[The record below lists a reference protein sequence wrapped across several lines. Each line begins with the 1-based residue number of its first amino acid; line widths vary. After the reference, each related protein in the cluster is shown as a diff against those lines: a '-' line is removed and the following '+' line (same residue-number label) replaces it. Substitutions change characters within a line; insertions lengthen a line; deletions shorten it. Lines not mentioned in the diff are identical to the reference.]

1 MSRMFPP
8 IGDADNA
15 LWPVIKENDLQKTPD
30 AYCVGSFFTSRERSP
45 SSICRRC
52 LAAMLNG

>member
-8 IGDADNA
+8 RHT
-15 LWPVIKENDLQKTPD
+15 PVHRSVIKENDLQKTPD
-30 AYCVGSFFTSRERSP
+30 AYCVGIFYLAEQSP

>member
-1 MSRMFPP
+1 MSRIFPS

-15 LWPVIKENDLQKTPD
+15 LAPVIKDHDLQKTPD
-30 AYCVGSFFTSRERSP
+30 AYCVGSFFTSREQSP